1 MLERYFL
8 VKKYLFNKIIIKR
21 LKMINFTKM
30 HGLGNDYIYI
40 NMLEDKN
47 YIPSDK
53 ISIFTRYVSNRNFGI
68 GSDGVILIKPSK
80 IADFKMEIYNADGS
94 KAEMCGNG
102 IRCFGKFLYDN
113 KITTKR
119 LIKVETL
126 AGIKTLELILKDDKV
141 YEVKVNMGKPIVLQK
156 DLTFNIQNIEIKGTY
171 ISIGNPHFVIFVD
184 NLENLDISKYR
195 TANRKS

>member
-1 MLERYFL
+1 
-8 VKKYLFNKIIIKR
+8 
-21 LKMINFTKM
+21 
-30 HGLGNDYIYI
+30 
-40 NMLEDKN
+40 
-47 YIPSDK
+47 
-53 ISIFTRYVSNRNFGI
+53 
-68 GSDGVILIKPSK
+68 
-80 IADFKMEIYNADGS
+80 MEIYNADGS

-156 DLTFNIQNIEIKGTY
+156 DLTFNIQDIEIKGTY

>member
-1 MLERYFL
+1 
-8 VKKYLFNKIIIKR
+8 
-21 LKMINFTKM
+21 MINFTKM

-40 NMLEDKN
+40 NMLENKN

-156 DLTFNIQNIEIKGTY
+156 DLTFNIQDIEIKGTY

-184 NLENLDISKYR
+184 NLEELNISKYR
-195 TANRKS
+195 TTNRKS